1 MQDLK
6 QFFSVWVQR
15 VEAFSEWLHWP
26 DTDDAATTF
35 RKLSQQHSHSAREE
49 LGLGQ
54 RAEPGPKV

>member
-35 RKLSQQHSHSAREE
+35 WKLS
-49 LGLGQ
+49 
-54 RAEPGPKV
+54 